1 MAGPTAAGQTRSQRP
16 GEGVGAQQR
25 DFGVP
30 SKGTF
35 GCPAKG
41 LLGAQQ
47 RDSLATR
54 QVPRKGLG
62 AQKGS
67 FRKQIRDVK
76 VGRGDTTLVRNSA
89 SLVCVLSDLLDHLKQ
104 SIGDGHAI

>member
-1 MAGPTAAGQTRSQRP
+1 M
-16 GEGVGAQQR
+16 GAQQR

-30 SKGTF
+30 SKRTF

-41 LLGAQQ
+41 LSCHTA
-47 RDSLATR
+47 
-54 QVPRKGLG
+54 G

-89 SLVCVLSDLLDHLKQ
+89 SQSPSPLLRLR
-104 SIGDGHAI
+104 DGEEVDDCEARSGAKS